1 MPDHARPASRPL
13 RQAVIGA
20 LAAALVASLAAC
32 QIPDRA
38 AQPAQGGSPVAA
50 MPSQP
55 GTSASPAPSH
65 ETTRP
70 TSPSPTADGVV
81 RMPPH
86 WSPSEA
92 VIHTLN
98 GYGRDH
104 RDTFG
109 GLYIDRET
117 HAGIV
122 MLFTEDAATHEAALR
137 AILPD
142 TPLTVE
148 TVRFSEAELLELQQR
163 LVQDSDWLRSTGF
176 TMYSMSVDIM
186 DNLAELTG
194 ATNGPRA
201 KERIHERYGREMLR
215 IVAHDMV
222 AEPEQP
228 LEGDGWRLLAELPR
242 GGIYSVA
249 AFTDEESFRREWRRL
264 EAGAVPPVD
273 FGEEIVIRFSPAMSG
288 SCRHVHFAG
297 LVVTGDRVHGDI
309 TFPVPPDM
317 SCTADANPYAFVVA
331 VERSVL
337 PDSPFTL
344 QLFEK
349 IVGGDAEQRVTVDL
363 GD

>member
-1 MPDHARPASRPL
+1 MPDPARLTSQPIR
-13 RQAVIGA
+13 RAVIGA
-20 LAAALVASLAAC
+20 AAAAMVVSLAAC

-38 AQPAQGGSPVAA
+38 GQLAQGGSPVAA
-50 MPSQP
+50 TPSQP
-55 GTSASPAPSH
+55 GPSASHVRSQEAERSTSPAP
-65 ETTRP
+65 TP
-70 TSPSPTADGVV
+70 DGAV

-92 VIHTLN
+92 AIRTVN
-98 GYGRDH
+98 RYGRDH

-117 HAGIV
+117 DSGIV
-122 MLFTEDAATHEAALR
+122 MLFTDDAAMHESELR
-137 AILPD
+137 ALLPD
-142 TPLTVE
+142 TPLTVKK
-148 TVRFSEAELLELQQR
+148 VGFSEAALMELQQL

-186 DNLAELTG
+186 DNVAELTG
-194 ATNGPRA
+194 ATNDPTA

-249 AFTDEESFRREWRRL
+249 AFTDHESFRREWRRL
-264 EAGAVPPVD
+264 KAGTVPPVD
-273 FGEEIVIRFSPAMSG
+273 FREEIVIRFSPAMSG
-288 SCRHVHFAG
+288 SCRQVHFAG
-297 LVVTGDRVHGDI
+297 IVVTGERVHGDI

-317 SCTADANPYAFVVA
+317 PCSADANEYAFVVA

-337 PDSPFTL
+337 PESPFTL
-344 QLFEK
+344 QLFEEP
-349 IVGGDAEQRVTVDL
+349 VGDVAEQRVTVDL